1 MKNLAREGTSV
12 LLTTHYL
19 EEAEA
24 LADRVAVINHG
35 RVVATGAPSELGGRQ
50 EAPAEVAWF
59 APNGWQRVKTDQPTA
74 FVMQLEATFG
84 GEVPRLTVTRP
95 SLEEIYL
102 QLIGPT
108 GTELAGTDRV
118 RMEVGGTDVA
128 PEMTTTAGAV
138 DDLIPPPGSAHAR
151 GRRHSSVRAFAIA
164 CLARGQVEV
173 LQFFRSREAVVFSLA
188 LPVVLLAL
196 FSSIFSGYVRGTD
209 VRYGQ
214 LYTTGLLAAGVA
226 STSFLNLATAIAGER
241 ENGAL
246 KRLAGTPMPRTAY
259 FVGKAVL
266 VLVTCTLEITVLL
279 FFGHFLYSVS
289 LPGTLARWW
298 TFIWVTFLGAVS
310 MSLIGIAMSSVPR
323 TARSAAPVAN
333 LPLLVLEFISG
344 VFVPVTSLSPG
355 LYAFAGLFPLR
366 WIAEGYRSALLP
378 SYFQQVEPNHM
389 WDHEEMALV
398 LFIWCVLGL
407 VLSAKTFRWTGRGER

>member
-1 MKNLAREGTSV
+1 MTDAGMV
-12 LLTTHYL
+12 D
-19 EEAEA
+19 A
-24 LADRVAVINHG
+24 LRGPVA
-35 RVVATGAPSELGGRQ
+35 S
-50 EAPAEVAWF
+50 
-59 APNGWQRVKTDQPTA
+59 
-74 FVMQLEATFG
+74 
-84 GEVPRLTVTRP
+84 TRA
-95 SLEEIYL
+95 SRSRYS
-102 QLIGPT
+102 
-108 GTELAGTDRV
+108 
-118 RMEVGGTDVA
+118 
-128 PEMTTTAGAV
+128 
-138 DDLIPPPGSAHAR
+138 SA
-151 GRRHSSVRAFAIA
+151 RAFAVA
-164 CLARGQVEV
+164 GLARGQVEV
-173 LQFFRSREAVVFSLA
+173 LQFFRSKDAVVFSLA

-196 FSSIFSGYVRGTD
+196 LSSIFAGYVHGTH
-209 VRYGQ
+209 VRYSEV
-214 LYTTGLLAAGVA
+214 YTTGLLAAGVA
-226 STSFLNLATAIAGER
+226 STSFLNLATAIAAER

-259 FVGKAVL
+259 FIGKALIVL
-266 VLVTCTLEITVLL
+266 VACTLEIMVLL
-279 FFGHFLYSVS
+279 LFGHFVYNVS

-310 MSLIGIAMSSVPR
+310 MSLIGIAISSVPR

-389 WDHEEMALV
+389 WNYGAMALV
-398 LFIWCVLGL
+398 LAIWCVLGL